1 MIRVLIGDDHP
12 VVREGLKRILGGAPD
27 MTVVADVA
35 TSGEVLNR
43 CAGGDV
49 DVVLLDIGMP
59 GPGFLETL
67 LRLSAEP
74 SQTRVLVLSVHPEDQ
89 YAVRAFRAGAA
100 GYLTKDHAPAEL
112 LMAVRR
118 VAGGGRYVTP
128 TMAEALAAVLKR
140 GSTGPPH
147 EALSE
152 REFQVL
158 LGLVA
163 GKGVKLIAS
172 ELGLSSKTVST
183 YRSRVLKK
191 LGLRCNVDLLRYALQ
206 HRLIPVAP
214 GPEAL

>member
-27 MTVVADVA
+27 VTVVADVA
-35 TSGEVLNR
+35 TSGEVLDR
-43 CAGGDV
+43 CARGDV

-59 GPGFLETL
+59 GPNFLEPL
-67 LRLSAEP
+67 RRLSQERSRP
-74 SQTRVLVLSVHPEDQ
+74 QVLVLSVHPEDQ
-89 YAVRAFRAGAA
+89 YAVRAFKAGAA
-100 GYLTKDHAPAEL
+100 GYLTKDHAPLAL
-112 LMAVRR
+112 LTAVRR

-128 TMAEALAAVLKR
+128 TIAEKLAAALKLGAAGR
-140 GSTGPPH
+140 PH

-163 GKGVKLIAS
+163 GKCVNVIAS

-183 YRSRVLKK
+183 YRSRVLRK
-191 LGLRCNVDLLRYALQ
+191 LGLRSNVDLVRYALQ
-206 HRLIPVAP
+206 HHLIPAAP
-214 GPEAL
+214 EPEAL

>member
-35 TSGEVLNR
+35 TSEEVLR
-43 CAGGDV
+43 RSAGGDV

-67 LRLSAEP
+67 HRLSAGGP
-74 SQTRVLVLSVHPEDQ
+74 PVLVLSVHPEDQ
-89 YAVRAFRAGAA
+89 YAVRAFKAGAA

-112 LMAVRR
+112 LTAVRR
-118 VAGGGRYVTP
+118 VSGGGRYVTP
-128 TMAEALAAVLKR
+128 TIAEKLAAVLKPGATAR
-140 GSTGPPH
+140 PH

-158 LGLVA
+158 LALAA
-163 GKGVKLIAS
+163 GTGANVIAS
-172 ELGLSSKTVST
+172 ELGVSPKTVST
-183 YRSRVLKK
+183 YRSRVLSK
-191 LGLRCNVDLLRYALQ
+191 LGLRSNVELVRYALQ
-206 HRLIPVAP
+206 HRLIPGAP
-214 GPEAL
+214 EPEAL